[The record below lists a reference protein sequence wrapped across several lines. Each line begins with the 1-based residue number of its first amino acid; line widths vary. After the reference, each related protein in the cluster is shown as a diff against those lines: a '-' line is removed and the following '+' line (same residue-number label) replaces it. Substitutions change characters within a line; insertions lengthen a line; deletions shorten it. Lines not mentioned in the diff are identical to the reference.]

1 MATDTFSWCVRTGAT
16 EEITVATLQA
26 QFGDGYKQVAGAGIN
41 DQRESW
47 PVTCSGSK
55 AEMATVRA
63 FLKAHVTASCW
74 WVNPWG
80 EKKLYRVKS
89 DSIRP
94 AFINGNFVEISFTF
108 EQSFAL

>member
-1 MATDTFSWCVRTGAT
+1 MTIETFSWCVKTGA
-16 EEITVATLQA
+16 EEELNVATIQA

-41 DQRESW
+41 GQRESW

-55 AEMATVRA
+55 AEMATVRD
-63 FLKAHVTASCW
+63 FLKTHVTTSCW

-80 EKKLYRVKS
+80 ERKLYRIKS

-94 AFINGNFVEISFTF
+94 VFVNGNFVEISFTF
-108 EQSFAL
+108 EQAFAP

>member
-1 MATDTFSWCVRTGAT
+1 MAIDEFSWCVRTGAT
-16 EEITVATLQA
+16 EELNVSTMQA
-26 QFGDGYKQVAGAGIN
+26 QFGEGYKQIAGVGIN
-41 DQRESW
+41 DAQESW
-47 PVTCSGSK
+47 PVTCSGTRE
-55 AEMATVRA
+55 EMELLRA

-94 AFINGNFVEISFTF
+94 AFINGNFVEIAFTF
-108 EQSFAL
+108 EQAFAP

>member
-1 MATDTFSWCVRTGAT
+1 MAIDTFGWCVRTGAT
-16 EEITVATLQA
+16 EEVTVATLQA

-63 FLKAHVTASCW
+63 FLKGHVTVSCW

-89 DSIRP
+89 DSIRS
-94 AFINGNFVEISFTF
+94 AFINGDFVEISFTF
-108 EQSFAL
+108 EQAFAP

>member
-1 MATDTFSWCVRTGAT
+1 MAIDTFTWCVRTGAA
-16 EEITVATLQA
+16 EEVDVTTMQA
-26 QFGDGYKQVAGAGIN
+26 QFGDGYKQVAAAGIN
-41 DQRESW
+41 SVRESW

-63 FLKAHVTASCW
+63 FLKAHVASSCW

-80 EKKLYRVKS
+80 ERKLYRIKA

-94 AFINGNFVEISFTF
+94 SFINGNFVEIAFTF
-108 EQSFAL
+108 EQAFAP